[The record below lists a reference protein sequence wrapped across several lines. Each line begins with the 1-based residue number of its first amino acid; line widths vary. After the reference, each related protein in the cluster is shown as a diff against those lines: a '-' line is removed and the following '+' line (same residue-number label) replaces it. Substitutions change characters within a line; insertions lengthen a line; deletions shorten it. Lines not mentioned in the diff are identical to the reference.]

1 MKRAELE
8 QKIFKELDEFLMSD
22 DRDSIF
28 DMVENLKRCE
38 EWE

>member
-8 QKIFKELDEFLMSD
+8 QKIFEKLDEFLMSD
-22 DRDSIF
+22 DRDNIF

-38 EWE
+38 R